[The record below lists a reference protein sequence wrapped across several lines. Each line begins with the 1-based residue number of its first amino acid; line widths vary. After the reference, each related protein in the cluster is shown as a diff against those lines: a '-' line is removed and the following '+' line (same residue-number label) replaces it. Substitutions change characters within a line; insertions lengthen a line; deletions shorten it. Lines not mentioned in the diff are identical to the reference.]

1 MSTADVLVDA
11 DLLVYKAG
19 HAAQQVLWAVWP
31 TEEEWRHEEPF
42 KHGYWKRK
50 GDAKNWVA
58 THNKEGYIGYK
69 VLPHKVSIAEDAIA
83 FMKQKIVNLVI
94 SNTAHNDAELNYY
107 FSCKL
112 DNNFRN
118 KFPSVIPYKGNR
130 ADLPKPYWKD
140 VIIKDFFNDGP
151 KIGLERDNDL
161 EADDLIGIAAT
172 EGKTFIRPIIA
183 SVDKDLNTIPGVHVN
198 WDKESVYWV
207 DEELARMNFYK
218 QVLTGDAADNIVGIK
233 GIGDRRASKIL
244 DSLANPTEEHLHQ
257 ECTFKYM
264 DYVKKKHMSS
274 QLTSEIIP
282 EQTLELT
289 AQKWLNQNANLLWI
303 QRYGR
308 EQWGRDENTLHY

>member
-1 MSTADVLVDA
+1 
-11 DLLVYKAG
+11 
-19 HAAQQVLWAVWP
+19 
-31 TEEEWRHEEPF
+31 
-42 KHGYWKRK
+42 
-50 GDAKNWVA
+50 
-58 THNKEGYIGYK
+58 
-69 VLPHKVSIAEDAIA
+69 
-83 FMKQKIVNLVI
+83 MKQKIVNLVI

-274 QLTSEIIP
+274 QHTSEIIP